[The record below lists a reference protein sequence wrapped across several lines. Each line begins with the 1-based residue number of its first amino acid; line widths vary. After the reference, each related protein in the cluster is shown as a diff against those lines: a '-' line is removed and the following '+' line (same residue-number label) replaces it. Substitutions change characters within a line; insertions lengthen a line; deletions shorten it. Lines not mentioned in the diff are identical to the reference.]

1 MRPTN
6 SGSEPIPIA
15 RSGVKACCRGGRAG
29 VLSDSRF
36 RTLSGSPDYI
46 VPWELSGVILVRSL
60 PAEAVVA
67 VVDFK
72 EIMKGLFGRGKIP
85 FSSVIDGLLHTL
97 ADLRQGASCV
107 RPGSGV
113 SSGCPSEGEKRAD
126 DFPSGGTG
134 VVDSMEFAELT
145 VVFRTRIS
153 ELASRRS
160 VGPPVAG
167 EPLSREALEVVLE
180 RIDGDGMATVRV
192 SFRERRTS
200 AG

>member
-1 MRPTN
+1 M
-6 SGSEPIPIA
+6 
-15 RSGVKACCRGGRAG
+15 
-29 VLSDSRF
+29 LSDSRF

-134 VVDSMEFAELT
+134 VVDSMELAELT

-153 ELASRRS
+153 ELASRCRRAL
-160 VGPPVAG
+160 VAG
-167 EPLSREALEVVLE
+167 GAGGRVGAH
-180 RIDGDGMATVRV
+180 RRRRDGDGARLFPGAADKCRISVRACFGFA
-192 SFRERRTS
+192 SGTPAPGKRK
-200 AG
+200 